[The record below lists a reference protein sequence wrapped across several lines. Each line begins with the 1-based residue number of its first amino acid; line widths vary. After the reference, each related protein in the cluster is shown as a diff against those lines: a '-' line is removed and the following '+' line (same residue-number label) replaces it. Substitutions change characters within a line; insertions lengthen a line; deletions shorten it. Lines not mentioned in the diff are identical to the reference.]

1 VCCLES
7 AGEKFCEVR
16 AATEALPTE
25 TSLLGIYLHGLP
37 YTFAIGHIPSQF
49 AIYYAH
55 GNQRR
60 GVTTR
65 VSRLE
70 QTLNKPKVV
79 LVVGVLAVALNV
91 LLYFGYFLPR
101 MTPLIAHINPIGTS
115 LPEVFV
121 PDEGAKSDSE
131 AGSKAAPE
139 SNSKSDPEAS
149 GELNREAGGGSVP
162 ESYVESVSGSGSA
175 SPSASPSASSSDSS
189 AGSQPPQ
196 QQSYSS
202 PEASASPGASAS
214 PESSP
219 PPPQQQSSS
228 PPEPPPLP
236 EASPPLREANPP
248 PPEASTPADAQ
259 Y

>member
-1 VCCLES
+1 MWRTLSRSHSPKYVPQQQQRYS
-7 AGEKFCEVR
+7 SEV
-16 AATEALPTE
+16 
-25 TSLLGIYLHGLP
+25 SLLALSCILGER
-37 YTFAIGHIPSQF
+37 
-49 AIYYAH
+49 
-55 GNQRR
+55 RR

-79 LVVGVLAVALNV
+79 LVVGVVAVALNV

-131 AGSKAAPE
+131 TGSKAAPE
-139 SNSKSDPEAS
+139 SNSKSDPEGS
-149 GELNREAGGGSVP
+149 GELNLGAGGGSGS
-162 ESYVESVSGSGSA
+162 ESYVESYVEAVSGSASA
-175 SPSASPSASSSDSS
+175 SPSASGSASASASS
-189 AGSQPPQ
+189 AGSPPAR
-196 QQSYSS
+196 QQSSSS

-214 PESSP
+214 PEASP
-219 PPPQQQSSS
+219 PPPQQQSTS
-228 PPEPPPLP
+228 PPEAPPLP

>member
-91 LLYFGYFLPR
+91 LLYFGIFLPR

-115 LPEVFV
+115 LPE
-121 PDEGAKSDSE
+121 AI
-131 AGSKAAPE
+131 
-139 SNSKSDPEAS
+139 SNSDPEAS
-149 GELNREAGGGSVP
+149 SESDSGASIESGSEASGKSVP
-162 ESYVESVSGSGSA
+162 EESLASETDSSPDSPSGS
-175 SPSASPSASSSDSS
+175 P
-189 AGSQPPQ
+189 
-196 QQSYSS
+196 
-202 PEASASPGASAS
+202 
-214 PESSP
+214 PESSAST
-219 PPPQQQSSS
+219 QSPSGS
-228 PPEPPPLP
+228 PPELPPLP
-236 EASPPLREANPP
+236 
-248 PPEASTPADAQ
+248 TPTQDQ

>member
-1 VCCLES
+1 MPQQQRRYSSEGSLFALS
-7 AGEKFCEVR
+7 YILGER
-16 AATEALPTE
+16 
-25 TSLLGIYLHGLP
+25 
-37 YTFAIGHIPSQF
+37 
-49 AIYYAH
+49 
-55 GNQRR
+55 RR
-60 GVTTR
+60 GVTTP
-65 VSRLE
+65 VSRVE
-70 QTLNKPKVV
+70 QTLNKPIVV
-79 LVVGVLAVALNV
+79 LVVGVIAVALNV

-101 MTPLIAHINPIGTS
+101 MTPLITHINPIGTS

-121 PDEGAKSDSE
+121 PDEGTKSDSE
-131 AGSKAAPE
+131 TGSKAAPE
-139 SNSKSDPEAS
+139 NNSKSDPEAS
-149 GELNREAGGGSVP
+149 GELNLEAGGGSVP
-162 ESYVESVSGSGSA
+162 ESYFEAVSGSASA

-189 AGSQPPQ
+189 ARSQPSH
-196 QQSYSS
+196 QQSSSS

-236 EASPPLREANPP
+236 EASPPLREASPP

>member
-1 VCCLES
+1 MWRTLS
-7 AGEKFCEVR
+7 RRHSPKYMPQQQRRYSGEVSLF
-16 AATEALPTE
+16 AL
-25 TSLLGIYLHGLP
+25 SY
-37 YTFAIGHIPSQF
+37 IP
-49 AIYYAH
+49 
-55 GNQRR
+55 GEQRR
-60 GVTTR
+60 GVTTS

-79 LVVGVLAVALNV
+79 LVVGVVAVALNI

-121 PDEGAKSDSE
+121 PDEGTKSDSE
-131 AGSKAAPE
+131 TGSKAAPE
-139 SNSKSDPEAS
+139 SNSKSDPEGS
-149 GELNREAGGGSVP
+149 GELNPEAGGGSGS
-162 ESYVESVSGSGSA
+162 ESYVESYVEAVSS
-175 SPSASPSASSSDSS
+175 SPSASPSASSSASS

-196 QQSYSS
+196 QQSSSS

-236 EASPPLREANPP
+236 EASPPLREASPP
-248 PPEASTPADAQ
+248 PPQQQSSSPADAQ

>member
-1 VCCLES
+1 MYES
-7 AGEKFCEVR
+7 GKTTTFGDYSPLAGERRTSRKRVRGCARDVAHASSEVSLF
-16 AATEALPTE
+16 AL
-25 TSLLGIYLHGLP
+25 SYILGER
-37 YTFAIGHIPSQF
+37 
-49 AIYYAH
+49 
-55 GNQRR
+55 RR
-60 GVTTR
+60 GVPTR

-91 LLYFGYFLPR
+91 LLYFGLFLPR

-121 PDEGAKSDSE
+121 PDEGTKSDSE

-149 GELNREAGGGSVP
+149 GELNLEAGGGSVP
-162 ESYVESVSGSGSA
+162 ESYVESVSGSVSA
-175 SPSASPSASSSDSS
+175 SPSASPAASSSDSS
-189 AGSQPPQ
+189 AGSPPPQ
-196 QQSYSS
+196 QQSSS
-202 PEASASPGASAS
+202 PPEASASPGASAS

-228 PPEPPPLP
+228 PPEPPPLR
-236 EASPPLREANPP
+236 EASPPLREASPP

>member
-1 VCCLES
+1 MWRTLSRSHSPKYVPQQKRRYS
-7 AGEKFCEVR
+7 SEVSPF
-16 AATEALPTE
+16 AL
-25 TSLLGIYLHGLP
+25 SY
-37 YTFAIGHIPSQF
+37 IP
-49 AIYYAH
+49 
-55 GNQRR
+55 GDKRR

-79 LVVGVLAVALNV
+79 LVVGVVAVALNV

-121 PDEGAKSDSE
+121 PDEGTKSDSE
-131 AGSKAAPE
+131 TGSKAAPE
-139 SNSKSDPEAS
+139 SNSKSDPEGS
-149 GELNREAGGGSVP
+149 GELNLGAGGGSGS
-162 ESYVESVSGSGSA
+162 ESYVESYVEAVSGSA
-175 SPSASPSASSSDSS
+175 SASSSASPSASSSDSS
-189 AGSQPPQ
+189 AGS
-196 QQSYSS
+196 
-202 PEASASPGASAS
+202 
-214 PESSP
+214 

-228 PPEPPPLP
+228 SPEPPPLP
-236 EASPPLREANPP
+236 EASPPLREAFPP

>member
-1 VCCLES
+1 MWRTLSRSHSPKYVPQQQRRYS
-7 AGEKFCEVR
+7 GEVSPF
-16 AATEALPTE
+16 AL
-25 TSLLGIYLHGLP
+25 SY
-37 YTFAIGHIPSQF
+37 IP
-49 AIYYAH
+49 
-55 GNQRR
+55 GDKRR

-79 LVVGVLAVALNV
+79 LVVGVVAVALNV

-121 PDEGAKSDSE
+121 PDEGTKSDSE
-131 AGSKAAPE
+131 TGSKAAPE
-139 SNSKSDPEAS
+139 SNSKSDPEGS
-149 GELNREAGGGSVP
+149 GELNLGAGGGSGS
-162 ESYVESVSGSGSA
+162 ESYVESYVEAVSGSA
-175 SPSASPSASSSDSS
+175 SASS
-189 AGSQPPQ
+189 AGSPPAR
-196 QQSYSS
+196 QQSSSS

-214 PESSP
+214 PEASP
-219 PPPQQQSSS
+219 PPPQQQSTS
-228 PPEPPPLP
+228 PPEAPPLP